1 MISTERDN
9 VECVITTVDGVKKA
23 GRKHQ
28 MISLSS
34 SLTSLTLLMILG
46 SMLTLRKC
54 VEVAHCRTFPQL
66 EPRPRQQLAPD
77 DDCQDLEKQ
86 SFSGEDENL
95 DEHLVDS
102 PG

>member
-1 MISTERDN
+1 MCHHDGRWRQKSWKKIPNDLFTI
-9 VECVITTVDGVKKA
+9 VID
-23 GRKHQ
+23 
-28 MISLSS
+28 ISL
-34 SLTSLTLLMILG
+34 LMMLG

-66 EPRPRQQLAPD
+66 EPRPRQQLAPE
-77 DDCQDLEKQ
+77 DCQDLEKQ

>member
-1 MISTERDN
+1 MCHHDGRWRQKSWKKIPNDLFTI
-9 VECVITTVDGVKKA
+9 VID
-23 GRKHQ
+23 
-28 MISLSS
+28 ISL
-34 SLTSLTLLMILG
+34 LMMLG

-66 EPRPRQQLAPD
+66 EPRPRQQLAPED
-77 DDCQDLEKQ
+77 FQDLEKQ
-86 SFSGEDENL
+86 SFIGKDENL

>member
-1 MISTERDN
+1 MCHHDGRWRQKSCKKTPNDFFII
-9 VECVITTVDGVKKA
+9 VID
-23 GRKHQ
+23 
-28 MISLSS
+28 ISLFI
-34 SLTSLTLLMILG
+34 MLG

-54 VEVAHCRTFPQL
+54 VEVEHCRTFPQL
-66 EPRPRQQLAPD
+66 ETRPRQQRAPE
-77 DDCQDLEKQ
+77 DCQDLEKQ